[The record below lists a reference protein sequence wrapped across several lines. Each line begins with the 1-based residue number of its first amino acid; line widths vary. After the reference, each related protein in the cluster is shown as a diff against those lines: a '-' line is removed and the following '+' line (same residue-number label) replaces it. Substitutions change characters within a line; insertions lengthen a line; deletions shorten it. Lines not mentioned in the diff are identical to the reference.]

1 MKKHHFGYLLCLSLF
16 LSTGCGPKERSLS
29 ELNQI
34 QENGRTNYIYEGEA
48 FEGFA
53 LIEEAGQLIAKYT
66 VVGGEFNG
74 PAYFYD
80 KENRLIRLET
90 YRKGV
95 LSGLYEAYFPDGTP
109 RLSFNYLDGEKHGK
123 YRVYF
128 APGQLKEQLTYDAG
142 IIKGDNYLYYKD
154 GKVQHHFHFNAK
166 GERHGVWEKFHP
178 NGNPKE
184 YLVFKNGQLV
194 APIKRYD
201 VNGKLLSYNLSK

>member
-1 MKKHHFGYLLCLSLF
+1 MRKQHFGYLLCLSLF

-34 QENGRTNYIYEGEA
+34 QENGRTNYIYKGEA

-74 PAYFYD
+74 PAFFYG

-95 LSGLYEAYFPDGTP
+95 LNGLYETYFSDGTP
-109 RLSFNYLDGEKHGK
+109 RLSSNYLDGEKHGK
-123 YRVYF
+123 FSVYF

-184 YLVFKNGQLV
+184 YLVFKNGKLIT
-194 APIKRYD
+194 PIKRYD
-201 VNGKLLSYNLSK
+201 VNGNILSYSSSN

>member
-34 QENGRTNYIYEGEA
+34 QENGHTYYMYKEET

-74 PAYFYD
+74 PAFFYG

-95 LSGLYEAYFPDGTP
+95 LNGLYETYFSDGTA
-109 RLSFNYLDGEKHGK
+109 RLSSNYLDGEKHGK
-123 YRVYF
+123 YSVYF

-142 IIKGDNYLYYKD
+142 KIKGDNYLYYKD

-194 APIKRYD
+194 MPIKRYD
-201 VNGKLLSYNLSK
+201 LEGNLLNYKPMR